1 MDREEVAVI
10 EAIKKII
17 AKGDNAEVK
26 KDKNGKIIVY
36 SVKKTKCVG

>member
-1 MDREEVAVI
+1 MDRDEVAVI

-26 KDKNGKIIVY
+26 KDKKGKIIVY